1 MKKKAIKIKVLIKD
15 LSESS
20 KTLLALIMS
29 TVWKKDRKEQKQF
42 DVETSK
48 AIGKRV
54 LHVVEEYIEDVAEK
68 MNEQGLFNEKEKDDA
83 RT

>member
-1 MKKKAIKIKVLIKD
+1 MKKKAIKIKVPIKD

-83 RT
+83 

>member
-1 MKKKAIKIKVLIKD
+1 MKKKAIKIKVPVKD

-29 TVWKKDRKEQKQF
+29 TVWKRDRKEQKQF
-42 DVETSK
+42 DVKTRK
-48 AIGKRV
+48 GIGKKV
-54 LHVVEEYIEDVAEK
+54 LHAVEEYIEELAEK
-68 MNEQGLFNEKEKDDA
+68 MSELGLFNEGGKDDA